1 LALIL
6 GGPYPPAKTPYS
18 IASAIWRRRVTDQ
31 PKLICEFCV
40 KFIIDGLHFSP
51 RAYILKLSIKERRL
65 VQYGMVQQHRRFRR
79 GRPHL
84 WQRRPGDLQR
94 AVKGPE
100 AETTPIGV
108 GFLFL

>member
-1 LALIL
+1 M
-6 GGPYPPAKTPYS
+6 
-18 IASAIWRRRVTDQ
+18 TDQ

-40 KFIIDGLHFSP
+40 KFIIDGLHFPP

-65 VQYGMVQQHRRFRR
+65 VQYGMVQGYQLLGCR
-79 GRPHL
+79 RPHL

>member
-1 LALIL
+1 MVWYNSIGASDVDDLI
-6 GGPYPPAKTPYS
+6 
-18 IASAIWRRRVTDQ
+18 
-31 PKLICEFCV
+31 
-40 KFIIDGLHFSP
+40 
-51 RAYILKLSIKERRL
+51 
-65 VQYGMVQQHRRFRR
+65 
-79 GRPHL
+79 L

>member
-1 LALIL
+1 MVWYNSIGASDGDDLIFAIALRQW
-6 GGPYPPAKTPYS
+6 PYRT
-18 IASAIWRRRVTDQ
+18 
-31 PKLICEFCV
+31 
-40 KFIIDGLHFSP
+40 G
-51 RAYILKLSIKERRL
+51 
-65 VQYGMVQQHRRFRR
+65 
-79 GRPHL
+79 L